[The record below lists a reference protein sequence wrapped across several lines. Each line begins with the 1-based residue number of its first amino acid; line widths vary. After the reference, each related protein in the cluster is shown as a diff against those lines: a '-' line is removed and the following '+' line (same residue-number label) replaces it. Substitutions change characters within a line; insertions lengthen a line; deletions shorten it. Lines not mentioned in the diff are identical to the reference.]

1 MTNNL
6 NVPHNVT
13 LTEGQIST
21 ILYIMEGYLQGSDD
35 TEDTQFNKDCDNIFQ
50 ILEGKI
56 DSYYESNSESNKNLS
71 EITPERDANAAD
83 FESKVLITSQE
94 LEGDISTIK
103 DSDYIEIDGQSVLKS
118 NTEASDE
125 YNFVEHTSEC
135 A

>member
-35 TEDTQFNKDCDNIFQ
+35 TKDTQFNKDCDNIFK

-103 DSDYIEIDGQSVLKS
+103 DSDYKEES
-118 NTEASDE
+118 NTEASEDSDTND
-125 YNFVEHTSEC
+125 NFVEHTSEC

>member
-56 DSYYESNSESNKNLS
+56 DSYYESNSESNKNVS

-103 DSDYIEIDGQSVLKS
+103 DSDYKEES
-118 NTEASDE
+118 NTEALEDSDTND
-125 YNFVEHTSEC
+125 NFVEHTSEC

>member
-21 ILYIMEGYLQGSDD
+21 ILYIVEGYIQGNDD
-35 TEDTQFNKDCDNIFQ
+35 YDEESVFYQDVNNIFQ

-56 DSYYESNSESNKNLS
+56 DSYYESNSESNKNDS

-103 DSDYIEIDGQSVLKS
+103 DSDYKEES
-118 NTEASDE
+118 NTEALEDSDTND
-125 YNFVEHTSEC
+125 NFVEHTSEC

>member
-56 DSYYESNSESNKNLS
+56 DSYYESISESNKNVS
-71 EITPERDANAAD
+71 EITPERDAKAVENNT
-83 FESKVLITSQE
+83 SKVIITPDNLTSQ
-94 LEGDISTIK
+94 
-103 DSDYIEIDGQSVLKS
+103 SDNEASEIDTLIDNDS
-118 NTEASDE
+118 
-125 YNFVEHTSEC
+125 FVEHTSEC
-135 A
+135 S